1 MIIEILTNGWCNI
14 KFEKTNCRVNASYL
28 TDVPN
33 DLLDMCINYYNNNT
47 ASCYFDS
54 EGSTA
59 TLVLTPD
66 TAFIIHEGE
75 HLGLIKLLESPK
87 EIIDCIVKEI
97 VKQIDSAAS
106 FLSCE
111 CDDLFQYEKRK
122 SELIQKLYFVH
133 DKSNSN

>member
-1 MIIEILTNGWCNI
+1 MLIIIF
-14 KFEKTNCRVNASYL
+14 KEKN
-28 TDVPN
+28 
-33 DLLDMCINYYNNNT
+33 NNNT

-111 CDDLFQYEKRK
+111 CNDLFQYEKRK

-133 DKSNSN
+133 DKSDSN